1 MSRGGVKNLVS
12 LVSDMREAAEAE
24 NNVPN
29 TDVREPLSDKEMAAA
44 SKRVDAIKD
53 SLMAEI
59 QELAKGWK
67 NDTVTLES
75 IQAKVKEQQT
85 ALD

>member
-53 SLMAEI
+53 RDVKRGVQFAR
-59 QELAKGWK
+59 
-67 NDTVTLES
+67 LENGKA
-75 IQAKVKEQQT
+75 IAYPRT
-85 ALD
+85 PI